1 MPGQYVHIAR
11 HLAQSGHEVCFITQ
25 PRAAQIAGVRK
36 LEYQPAVPGSDAH
49 PYARELEAG
58 VANGLAVAQLCEWL
72 ARDGFAPDIVIGHN
86 GWGEILYTKDVWP
99 QTPLLGYFEF
109 FYRASGSD
117 VDFDPE
123 FPPEPDAAMRL
134 RTRNAL
140 NLLGLDTV
148 DWGQSPTE
156 WQRSQ
161 YPKRYQERITVIHEG
176 VDTGMVEPDPTAR
189 LWLGSGRCL
198 SRADEIVTYSA
209 RNLEPYRGFH
219 VFMRALPSVLE
230 QRPTVQVLIVGKDGV
245 SYGRH
250 PEGAVSWR
258 AKLLDELDG
267 RLDMRRIHFLG
278 HLPYQQYLTVLQIS
292 TVHVYLTYP
301 FVLSWSLLEAMSAG
315 CLVLGSRTP
324 PVEEVMRDGE
334 NGLLADFFDVEE
346 LANRIADCLAKNGDN
361 ASSQIRAAARQT
373 AIDRFDTETV
383 TLPAFLELLRS
394 VQG

>member
-1 MPGQYVHIAR
+1 M
-11 HLAQSGHEVCFITQ
+11 
-25 PRAAQIAGVRK
+25 
-36 LEYQPAVPGSDAH
+36 
-49 PYARELEAG
+49 RELESG
-58 VANGLAVAQLCEWL
+58 VANGLAVARLCEWL
-72 ARDGFAPDIVIGHN
+72 ARDGFVPDIVIGHN
-86 GWGEILYTKDVWP
+86 GWGEILYIKDLWP

-117 VDFDPE
+117 VDFDRE
-123 FPPEPDAAMRL
+123 FPPEPDAPMRL

-140 NLLGLDTV
+140 NLLGLDAA

-161 YPKRYQERITVIHEG
+161 YPKRYRDRITVVHEG
-176 VDTGMVEPDPTAR
+176 VDTSLVRPDPTVR

-219 VFMRALPSVLE
+219 VFMRALPKVLE
-230 QRPTVQVLIVGKDGV
+230 RRPAAQVLIVGNDSV
-245 SYGRH
+245 SYGCH

-258 AKLLDELDG
+258 AKMLDELDG
-267 RLDMRRIHFLG
+267 RLDLRRIHFLG

-301 FVLSWSLLEAMSAG
+301 FVLSWSLVEAMSAG
-315 CLVLGSRTP
+315 CLVVSSRTP

-334 NGLLADFFDVEE
+334 NGHLVDFFDVEA
-346 LANRIADCLAKNGDN
+346 LADRIVTALATNDEA
-361 ASSQIRAAARQT
+361 ASNKIRAAARQT
-373 AIDRFDTETV
+373 AIECYDVQTV
-383 TLPAFLELLRS
+383 TLPAYLDLLRS
-394 VQG
+394 LL